1 VKIDTSAKRLR
12 LKLRREP
19 YWYQI
24 SPGRF
29 LGYRRTNSGGS
40 WIARMRGDDN
50 KQRYHALG
58 NGLKFEDALKATN
71 EWMESISGVE
81 NHRFTLKNAVD
92 DYVKHLEINNSKQSS
107 RDVELR
113 LNKHLSSRLLNAELS
128 FLTTAQLKRLHN
140 GMVKTDGDEEEER
153 KSKDSANRVLAQL
166 KAALNLAFR
175 DGRVASDTEWSRVEC
190 CL

>member
-40 WIARMRGDDN
+40 WIARMRGDDS

-58 NGLKFEDALKATN
+58 NGLEFEDALKATN
-71 EWMESISGVE
+71 EWMESINGVE
-81 NHRFTLKNAVD
+81 NHRYTLGNTVD
-92 DYVKHLEINNSKQSS
+92 DYVKHLKINNSKQSS
-107 RDVELR
+107 HDVKLR
-113 LNKHLSSRLLNAELS
+113 LNKHIPSRLLNTELS
-128 FLTTAQLKRLHN
+128 SLNTAQLKRLHDVIIRLN
-140 GMVKTDGDEEEER
+140 TLK
-153 KSKDSANRVLAQL
+153 KDKGYRIFFLSGLTWQNRLSSF
-166 KAALNLAFR
+166 AFHT
-175 DGRVASDTEWSRVEC
+175 STTSFII
-190 CL
+190 